1 MDFDETNIL
10 DRNMKRTKAQGEGSE
25 DEGRRTRGGCGRCEN
40 VFLAQDRKGDKG
52 GEVEVI
58 DMFVQTAEDCRD
70 TTVEVMSEAV
80 PQGDGRPGQC
90 GDTTDERT
98 ATEIWL
104 MSRGCAGTVG
114 VPLSDR
120 KYLL

>member
-1 MDFDETNIL
+1 MATWVG
-10 DRNMKRTKAQGEGSE
+10 GES
-25 DEGRRTRGGCGRCEN
+25 

-58 DMFVQTAEDCRD
+58 DMFVQKAEDCRD

-80 PQGDGRPGQC
+80 PQGDGRLGQC
-90 GDTTDERT
+90 GDTTNEEMV
-98 ATEIWL
+98 TEKWL
-104 MSRGCAGTVG
+104 MSRGCAGSAG
-114 VPLSDR
+114 VLLSDR